1 MNIPLI
7 SCFSLATLLAGTVTA
22 SAQADVP
29 TQIEDLY
36 QSELA
41 PFYHGVASGDPLADG
56 FIIWTRVTLP
66 ENQSRRRGRVPVQW
80 EVASDPCMKRIV
92 RSGIAFTSDESDYT
106 VKVDVRRLP
115 AGKTFYYRFQALGKS
130 SIVGKTKT
138 APKKGVEQLKFA
150 VISCSNYEWGYFS
163 GYDQIAKR
171 TDLDAVIH
179 LGDYLYEYEDNASYS
194 SPVIRDERVLFPAHE
209 TITLDDYR
217 TRYATYRLDPNLR
230 RAHQQHPFI
239 AVWDDHESA
248 NDSWTGGAEN
258 HDPTTEG
265 DWELRKAAAK
275 KAYFEWMPIRGNGT
289 GVSRSLSYGPLMD
302 LVMIDTRLEGRDE
315 QINDVTDPALYA
327 PDRTILGQSQK
338 AWLKSEL
345 ENSAAQWK
353 VIGNQVIFSEFN
365 IGFAAALDPSTTPQA
380 LESLFLDIWDGYP
393 AERNELVNFI
403 GSNGIDNVVFLTGD
417 FHSSFAFEV
426 ADPAFGNPY
435 YDPSTGAGAVAIE
448 FATPSISAANF
459 DENLDPGTSD
469 LLEYYI
475 NNPIDTPYGPL
486 NFNPHMKYV
495 DLDQHGYFVLSVK
508 QDSVQADYY
517 YLADILVPETTE
529 TWGAGLISAAGS
541 HHLVQAAAP
550 AAPKAV
556 QDIPAPEVPCRRPRW
571 WKKND
576 CR

>member
-1 MNIPLI
+1 MKYHLYSSII
-7 SCFSLATLLAGTVTA
+7 LATLLAGMPA
-22 SAQADVP
+22 APAQTEIP

-66 ENQSRRRGRVPVQW
+66 ANQSRRRGHVPVQW
-80 EVASDPCMKRIV
+80 EVATDPCMKRVIC
-92 RSGIAFTSDESDYT
+92 RGTAFTSENSDYT

-115 AGKTFYYRFQALGKS
+115 AGQTFYYRFMALGKS
-130 SIVGKTKT
+130 SIIGKSKT
-138 APKKGVEQLKFA
+138 APKTGVDQLKFA

-179 LGDYLYEYEDNASYS
+179 LGDYFYEYADNASYS
-194 SPVIRDERVLFPAHE
+194 SPVIRDERVLFPANE
-209 TITLDDYR
+209 TVTLGDYR
-217 TRYATYRLDPNLR
+217 TRHANYRLDPNLR
-230 RAHQQHPFI
+230 CAHQQHPFI

-248 NDSWTGGAEN
+248 NDAWTGGAEN
-258 HDPTTEG
+258 HDPATEG
-265 DWELRKAAAK
+265 DWEARKAAAK
-275 KAYFEWMPIRGNGT
+275 KAYFEWMPVRGNAR
-289 GVSRSLSYGPLMD
+289 VSRALSYGPLMD
-302 LVMIDTRLEGRDE
+302 LIMLDTRLEGRDE
-315 QINDVTDPALYA
+315 QINDVTSPALYA
-327 PDRTILGQSQK
+327 PDRTLLGQSQK
-338 AWLKSEL
+338 EWLKSEL
-345 ENSAAQWK
+345 ESSAAQWK

-365 IGFAAALDPSTTPQA
+365 IGFAAALDPTTTPEA
-380 LESLFLDIWDGYP
+380 LENLFLDIWDGYP
-393 AERNELVNFI
+393 AERSDLVNFI
-403 GSNGIDNVVFLTGD
+403 GSNAIDNVVFLTGD

-426 ADPAFGNPY
+426 AIPAFGNPF
-435 YDPSTGAGAVAIE
+435 YDPSSGAGAVAIE

-459 DENLDPGTSD
+459 DENLDPGTSA
-469 LLEYYI
+469 LLESVI
-475 NNPIDTPYGPL
+475 NNPVPTPVGPL

-508 QDSVQADYY
+508 ADSVQADYY

-529 TWGAGLISAAGS
+529 SWGAGLISAAGS
-541 HHLVQAAAP
+541 NHLVRAVAP

-556 QDIPAPEVPCRRPRW
+556 QDVPAPVVPCRRPFW